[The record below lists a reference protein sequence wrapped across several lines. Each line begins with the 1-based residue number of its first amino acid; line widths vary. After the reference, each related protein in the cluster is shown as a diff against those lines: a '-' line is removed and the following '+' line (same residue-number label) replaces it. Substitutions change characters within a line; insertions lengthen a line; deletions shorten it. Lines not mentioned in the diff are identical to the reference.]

1 MRALKRFRLSP
12 ATVIAM
18 IALMVALAGTG
29 YAATSLPRNSVGS
42 AQLQANAVTT
52 SKVKNGSLLKV
63 DFAANQIPRSA
74 CRAAQAP
81 GDLVGPAGAPGPPGA
96 PGAKGPTGPAGP
108 AGSVTTKWA
117 LVGKDGNLVAGTA
130 GVVVVQSSI
139 GQYYVNFGSSVTGHA
154 IEVTPAFRP
163 ADSIGGRGTTI
174 AAICGATGTTPLPD
188 TISCALNNNTST
200 VFVVTFDKAN
210 SLAESHGFYIAVL

>member
-63 DFAANQIPRSA
+63 DFA
-74 CRAAQAP
+74 P
-81 GDLVGPAGAPGPPGA
+81 GEL
-96 PGAKGPTGPAGP
+96 PAGP
-108 AGSVTTKWA
+108 AGPQGPAGTPGISGLQRVDVTTSSNSVSPKTL
-117 LVGKDGNLVAGTA
+117 LVNCPASKKAIGGGARVLGSGATKV
-130 GVVVVQSSI
+130 SI
-139 GQYYVNFGSSVTGHA
+139 GASFPDSSGTQWDASASEVDATVLSWQLQGYVLCATVTG
-154 IEVTPAFRP
+154 
-163 ADSIGGRGTTI
+163 
-174 AAICGATGTTPLPD
+174 
-188 TISCALNNNTST
+188 
-200 VFVVTFDKAN
+200 
-210 SLAESHGFYIAVL
+210 

>member
-29 YAATSLPRNSVGS
+29 YAATSLPRNSVGN

-63 DFAANQIPRSA
+63 DFAANQIPRGL
-74 CRAAQAP
+74 R
-81 GDLVGPAGAPGPPGA
+81 GPAGAPGPPGA

>member
-63 DFAANQIPRSA
+63 DFAANQIPRGL
-74 CRAAQAP
+74 R
-81 GDLVGPAGAPGPPGA
+81 GPAGAPGPPGA